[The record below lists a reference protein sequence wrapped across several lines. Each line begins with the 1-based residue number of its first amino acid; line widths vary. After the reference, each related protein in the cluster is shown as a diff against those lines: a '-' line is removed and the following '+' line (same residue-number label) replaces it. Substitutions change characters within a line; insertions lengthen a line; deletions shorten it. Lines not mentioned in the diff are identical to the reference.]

1 MSIDRRTF
9 LKQSAFGVLQ
19 FGVLTR
25 LYGRETGFPEKGTLP
40 RSAPESQGF
49 SSRSI
54 LNFVNAVDGRNLHSL
69 MIVKNGHVIAEGWWA
84 PYAPEFKHTLYS
96 LSKSFT
102 STAIGM
108 AVGEGKLSV
117 DDKVISFFPDKLPGE
132 VGVNL
137 ADMRIRHLLSM
148 STGHAKDTT
157 PQLKESPEGDWVKTF
172 LAQPVTHK
180 PGTLFV
186 YNSGATYMLSAILQ
200 KVTGQRLTSYLAP
213 RLFGP
218 LGITDFDWETDA
230 AGIETGG
237 WGLRIKTEDIAKFGQ
252 LYLQEGQWNGKTILS
267 ADWIKEATTAH
278 IIQPGK
284 EEDRPK
290 SDWLQGYGYQFW
302 RCRHNCYR
310 GDGAYG
316 QYCVVMPDQKT
327 VIAITS
333 ETSDMQ
339 SILNHAWEHLL
350 NPSLEKSGQTALR
363 QKLASLSLPVPSG
376 SRDSPALSGLNGSL
390 YSMAPNT
397 LDIRQIDFKVSKNG
411 GKLLITDKNGRH
423 IIDFGINE
431 WRKGETTMAI
441 EWLKL
446 IPTTIPGNPPLTT
459 RAAAFWKDPNSLEI
473 TCRFI
478 DTAHYMRL
486 ICTFENESLTIEA
499 CKSVAIISNDPKPY
513 TVIQGSRKRG

>member
-9 LKQSAFGVLQ
+9 LKQSALGALQ
-19 FGVLTR
+19 LGMLTR
-25 LYGRETGFPEKGTLP
+25 LYGRETDFLKKGALP
-40 RSAPESQGF
+40 RSSPEDQGF

-54 LNFVNAVDGRNLHSL
+54 LDFVNAVDGRNLHSL
-69 MIVKNGHVIAEGWWA
+69 MIVRNGHVIAEGWWA

-117 DDKVISFFPDKLPGE
+117 DDKVISFFPDRLPGQ
-132 VGVNL
+132 VSGNL
-137 ADMRIRHLLSM
+137 AGMRVRHLLSM

-157 PQLKESPEGDWVKTF
+157 PQLKESPEGDWIKTF
-172 LAQPVTHK
+172 LARPVDHE

-200 KVTGQRLTSYLAP
+200 KVTGQHLTSYLAP
-213 RLFGP
+213 RLFEP

-237 WGLRIKTEDIAKFGQ
+237 WGLRVKTEDIARFGQ
-252 LYLQEGQWNGKTILS
+252 LYLQEGIWNGKTILS
-267 ADWIKEATTAH
+267 SDWIKEATTAH
-278 IIQPGK
+278 ILQPGK

-327 VIAITS
+327 VIAITG

-339 SILNHAWEHLL
+339 LILNHAWEHLL
-350 NPSLEKSGQTALR
+350 NPSHEKSGQAALR
-363 QKLASLSLPVPSG
+363 QKLASLSLPVPDEGQS
-376 SRDSPALSGLNGSL
+376 SL
-390 YSMAPNT
+390 TPPDLDEELFSTAPNA
-397 LDIRQIDFKVSKNG
+397 LDISQMSFKVGKKG
-411 GKLLITDKNGRH
+411 GKLVIVDKKGRH
-423 IIDFGINE
+423 TINFGINE

-446 IPTTIPGNPPLTT
+446 IPTAIPGNPPLTT
-459 RAAAFWKDPNSLEI
+459 RAYALRKDPHSLEI

-486 ICTFENESLTIEA
+486 TCTFEKEELTAEVR
-499 CKSVAIISNDPKPY
+499 KSVAIISNDLKPY
-513 TVIQGSRKRG
+513 AVIKGSKKRG

>member
-9 LKQSAFGVLQ
+9 LRQSAFGVLQ
-19 FGVLTR
+19 FGILTR
-25 LYGRETGFPEKGTLP
+25 LYGHETGFEKKAALP
-40 RSAPESQGF
+40 RSSPEDQGF
-49 SSRSI
+49 SSQAI

-102 STAIGM
+102 STAVGM

-117 DDKVISFFPDKLPGE
+117 DDKVISFFPDRLPGE
-132 VGVNL
+132 VSGHL
-137 ADMRIRHLLSM
+137 AGMRVRHLLSM

-157 PQLKESPEGDWVKTF
+157 PQLKESPGGDWVTTF
-172 LAQPVTHK
+172 LAQPVTHG
-180 PGTLFV
+180 PGSLFV

-200 KVTGQRLTSYLAP
+200 KVTGQRLTSYLSP

-237 WGLRIKTEDIAKFGQ
+237 WGLRIKTEDIARFGQ
-252 LYLQEGQWNGKTILS
+252 LYLQEGRWNGKTILS
-267 ADWIKEATTAH
+267 PDWIKEATTAH

-316 QYCVVMPDQKT
+316 QYCVVMPDQKM

-339 SILNHAWEHLL
+339 SILNHTWEHLL
-350 NPSLEKSGQTALR
+350 NPSHEKSGQKELS
-363 QKLASLSLPVPSG
+363 QKLASLSLPVPKG
-376 SRDSPALSGLNGSL
+376 NPDSPALSGLDGSL
-390 YSMAPNT
+390 FSMAPNM
-397 LDIRQIDFKVSKNG
+397 LDIRQMDFKVSKNG
-411 GKLLITDKNGRH
+411 GKLLISDKNGRH
-423 IIDFGINE
+423 TIDFGINE

-446 IPTTIPGNPPLTT
+446 IPTAIPGNPPLRT
-459 RAAAFWKDPNSLEI
+459 RASAFWKDPQRLEI

-486 ICTFENESLTIEA
+486 TCILEEESLTVEA
-499 CKSVAIISNDPKPY
+499 RKSVAIIGNDTKPY
-513 TVIQGSRKRG
+513 AVMKGSKKRK